1 MFAGSS
7 WILMPSK
14 ASFFMV
20 RNVYPVRLAS
30 DRITGLSHLSE
41 TKNPGPSSVG
51 FRKKALVT
59 LSPVKNFASTGAERC
74 SGWKRCLRGALWTFT
89 RKISC
94 PHFATDQES
103 FFSVV
108 FGWRYFSSNQGPC
121 RGISSSPVPP
131 DFFWAFSASFLTGGN
146 FGKVPMYGSCVRRP
160 LSSPISGGA
169 FRFGTAAAGVGAAA
183 AAAEAYPGGA
193 GGFGL
198 DIFGAM
204 AASLTELQLGQ
215 PVVQWF
221 LTANSGRG
229 FSTCSTSKESQP
241 TDSNTSCA
249 CPQEC
254 RATQSPNSS
263 SGLLSQNS

>member
-1 MFAGSS
+1 MSSSFAGGAAGQGGPSALFAGSS

-20 RNVYPVRLAS
+20 RNVCPVRLAS

-94 PHFATDQES
+94 PHFGTDQES
-103 FFSVV
+103 FFPVV

-131 DFFWAFSASFLTGGN
+131 DFFWAFSASVSQVGTSAKCRCMGLVFVDPFHLPLLTHT
-146 FGKVPMYGSCVRRP
+146 
-160 LSSPISGGA
+160 
-169 FRFGTAAAGVGAAA
+169 TASAVEPFVLEQQPQESAQQQQRHIPAAVAA
-183 AAAEAYPGGA
+183 P
-193 GGFGL
+193 
-198 DIFGAM
+198 
-204 AASLTELQLGQ
+204 AASAWTSLG
-215 PVVQWF
+215 PWLRV
-221 LTANSGRG
+221 
-229 FSTCSTSKESQP
+229 
-241 TDSNTSCA
+241 
-249 CPQEC
+249 
-254 RATQSPNSS
+254 
-263 SGLLSQNS
+263 